1 MKLLLDTHII
11 LWALDDNPRLS
22 SQARSLI
29 MDAENEIY
37 YSSASVWETTIKYM
51 AKPDK
56 IHISGSE
63 LSDLCRKM
71 GYRMLSIAGR
81 HVKALETLVYY
92 SKDQVHND
100 PFDRIMLAQAKADGL
115 RFLTHDSKIP
125 FYREEYVIS
134 V

>member
-11 LWALDDNPRLS
+11 LWALDDNPQLS
-22 SQARSLI
+22 NQARNLI
-29 MDAENEIY
+29 MDTKNDIY

-51 AKPDK
+51 AKPDR

-63 LSDLCRKM
+63 LSNLCKKM
-71 GYRMLSIAGR
+71 GYRMLPITDE
-81 HVKALETLVYY
+81 HVNALETLIYH
-92 SKDQVHND
+92 SQIQTHND

-115 RFLTHDSKIP
+115 KFIMHDSKIP
-125 FYREEYVIS
+125 FYEEECVVS